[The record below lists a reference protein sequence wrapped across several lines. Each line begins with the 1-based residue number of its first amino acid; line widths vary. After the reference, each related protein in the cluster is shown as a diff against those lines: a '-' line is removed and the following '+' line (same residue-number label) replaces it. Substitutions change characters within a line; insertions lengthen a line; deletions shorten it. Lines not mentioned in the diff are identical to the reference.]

1 MWTLAPDLAYASI
14 GGEEPPRTRAKP
26 ADRSPLVSQHRTSDG
41 RWLSL
46 GMLDEDRYWAPA
58 CRALG
63 LGVLVRELT
72 TPEAR
77 AEHRERVFMQFR
89 DAIARHTRDELD
101 AALRAEGCIFSFYA
115 SPPEVL
121 ADPAVA
127 ANGYA
132 PNHPVHPTLRL
143 SAAPAQFDDELPAVR
158 RRAPAVGEHSR
169 EILAELGYAAG
180 EIERF
185 LADRVVVEC
194 TPSPPGGASR

>member
-1 MWTLAPDLAYASI
+1 MWTLAPDIAYASI
-14 GGEEPPRTRAKP
+14 GGEDPPRTRPNP

-46 GMLDEDRYWAPA
+46 GMLDEDRYWEAT

-63 LGVLVRELT
+63 LPALMELA
-72 TPEAR
+72 TPESR
-77 AEHRERVFMQFR
+77 AAHREQVFGQFR
-89 DAIARHTRDELD
+89 AVIGTRTRDELD

-132 PNHPVHPTLRL
+132 PEHPVHATLRL
-143 SAAPAQFDDELPAVR
+143 SAAPAQFDDELPAIR

-169 EILAELGYAAG
+169 EILAELGYRAD
-180 EIERF
+180 EIEQF
-185 LADRVVVEC
+185 LTD
-194 TPSPPGGASR
+194 GAVAESAR